1 MTQVSVDS
9 GASSAASDPPDAET
23 VATEADGGDSANRH
37 LWTAIRQGT
46 LGLPKRLWWA
56 MATNKLFTVLF
67 VAGAVGRGLSIEAY
81 RPLLS
86 NLDSFWY
93 VQDSIWLLPQGVN
106 PMGYSLVIRLFT
118 TVANLFVLGIF
129 QHLLG
134 LAMGLG
140 CYVFLRK
147 FGAPRT
153 LAALACA
160 PILLDAYEWQM
171 EEYLL
176 SDAVFLAMIVG
187 GTLLLAWR
195 GRAGWKTAAVAGLLL
210 GMSCTVRSIGEVLVV
225 PAALYLLWAAGPGW
239 RPRLGRTAALVIAFM
254 LPLLAYAG
262 DMEANTGAFTI
273 TTSSDTSAA
282 MLYGRAATF
291 ADCAT
296 LPAKFKAICPPG
308 TVAQREATGPDYYDD
323 NPGSPISTL
332 KLPAGPA
339 ATELERSFAY
349 YVFEHQPKQFAVAVG
364 KDFLAL
370 FVHSRSDVS
379 GATPISRW
387 QFFTTYPV
395 WAADRNPWALF
406 AITGD
411 DSPNAN
417 TAVAQSLL
425 DYQLNGG
432 YTPGYVF
439 SFTLLAGLAGAVGVT
454 RRSRRSPLRPA
465 AFLFIATGLA
475 LLLGSDLYE
484 FTWRY
489 ELPAVVFLPV
499 GGALGLMALF
509 GWDGT
514 RRTAAGGLPRL
525 EAYPDDV
532 DAQVEADFA
541 KRGGFGD
548 KRPEVVVVIA
558 AYNEQDCIGE
568 VLDEIPDQL
577 LGMSTV
583 PLVVVDGDTDATAK
597 IAKDRGVPTMV
608 VDVNRGQG
616 AALRIGYHAAY
627 AAGAQYI
634 VTSDAD
640 GQYDGTRLDEVLK
653 PVVSGEA
660 DFVVGS
666 RVLGRSES
674 RDWYRSLGVRMFALI
689 MSVLMRTRVTDT
701 SSGLRAMR
709 AAIPVGLRLEQPQ
722 YQTSE
727 VMISVLAAGYRVAE
741 VPMVMRPRTAG
752 DTKKGKNFIYGCR
765 YARVV
770 FGTWLRERGP
780 GSRRAKTNLSNSTNL
795 TTNTIP

>member
-9 GASSAASDPPDAET
+9 GAGSTASPPPDAGAP
-23 VATEADGGDSANRH
+23 ATEAGEPAGRRF
-37 LWTAIRQGT
+37 WPAIRRRTAALPG
-46 LGLPKRLWWA
+46 GLWRA
-56 MATNKLFTVLF
+56 IATNKLFMLLF
-67 VAGAVGRGLSIEAY
+67 AAGAVGRGFAIEAY

-93 VQDSIWLLPQGVN
+93 VQNSIWLVPQGVN
-106 PMGYSLVIRLFT
+106 PMGYSLLIRLFSLF
-118 TVANLFVLGIF
+118 ANEFALGIF
-129 QHLLG
+129 QHALG
-134 LAMGLG
+134 LGMGLG
-140 CYVFLRK
+140 CYVFLRR
-147 FGAPRT
+147 FGAPRI

-176 SDAVFLAMIVG
+176 SDSVFLAMITG

-195 GRAGWKTAAVAGLLL
+195 GRAGWKAAFAAGLIL
-210 GMSCTVRSIGEVLVV
+210 GLSCTVRSIGEVTFL

-239 RPRLGRTAALVIAFM
+239 RQRLGRTAALLVAFAM
-254 LPLLAYAG
+254 PLLAYAG
-262 DMEANTGAFTI
+262 DMEANVGTFTI

-282 MLYGRAATF
+282 MLYGRAATY
-291 ADCAT
+291 ANCAAM
-296 LPAKFKAICPPG
+296 PAKYKYICPTG
-308 TVAQREATGPDYYDD
+308 TVAQREATGPDFYDD
-323 NPGSPISTL
+323 NPGSPISTYR
-332 KLPAGPA
+332 LPQGPA
-339 ATELERSFAY
+339 ATALERGFAY
-349 YVFEHQPKQFAVAVG
+349 YVFEHQPVQTVQVVG

-370 FVHSRSDVS
+370 FLHSRSDVT

-395 WAADRNPWALF
+395 WATDRNPWALF
-406 AITGD
+406 SMTGD

-417 TAVAQSLL
+417 QAVAQGLL
-425 DYQLNGG
+425 DYQLDGG
-432 YTPGYVF
+432 YTPGYLF

-454 RRSRRSPLRPA
+454 RRARRSPVRPA

-509 GWDGT
+509 GWDGKK
-514 RRTAAGGLPRL
+514 RTAAGGMPRL
-525 EAYPDDV
+525 EAYPDEV
-532 DAQVEADFA
+532 DLQVAAEFE

-548 KRPEVVVVIA
+548 RQPEVVVLLA
-558 AYNEQDCIGE
+558 AYNEEEAIGA

-577 LGMSTV
+577 LGMTAV
-583 PLVVVDGDTDATAK
+583 PLVVVDGNTDATAQ

-608 VDVNRGQG
+608 VEANRGQG
-616 AALRIGYHAAY
+616 AALRIGYNAAY

-634 VTSDAD
+634 VTTDGD

-674 RDWYRSLGVRMFALI
+674 KDWYRSLGVRVFSAI
-689 MSVLMRTRVTDT
+689 ISVLMRTRVTDS

-709 AAIPVGLRLEQPQ
+709 AAIPVGVRLEQPQ

-727 VMISVLAAGYRVAE
+727 MMISVLAAGYRVSE
-741 VPMVMRPRTAG
+741 VPMVMLKRSAG

-780 GSRRAKTNLSNSTNL
+780 GSRRVKTSLSNNTNL
-795 TTNTIP
+795 TTNTTP